1 MTAITTH
8 EHFETVAMSW
18 GHNGLFMITR
28 AVRFLI
34 GTIIAG
40 VVFAT
45 LFLAV
50 ISVRADANAA
60 GPHIFGRHYL
70 VVRSGSMSPALAT
83 GSMVAIHEKTLEQN
97 KALSIGTI
105 VAFRSLA
112 NSEILITHRIVD
124 KVSIN
129 GASMYQTKGDANATA
144 DNTYLEPE
152 RILGTYSFS
161 VPRMG
166 FLMVAL
172 QGRRLLLTLTAAF
185 ALASISMM
193 LSKRASLLTHKK
205 VDQI

>member
-8 EHFETVAMSW
+8 GHLEQVKMSW
-18 GHNGLFMITR
+18 GHDGLFMITR

-34 GTIIAG
+34 GTLIAA

-50 ISVRADANAA
+50 ISVRADAGSE

-70 VVRSGSMSPALAT
+70 VVRSGSMSPAFAT
-83 GSMVAIHEKTLEQN
+83 GSMVSIHEKTIEQSRS
-97 KALSIGTI
+97 LPVGTV

-112 NSEILITHRIVD
+112 NSEILITHRIVG
-124 KVSIN
+124 KISVN
-129 GASMYQTKGDANATA
+129 GTAMYQTKGDANPTV
-144 DNTYLEPE
+144 DNSYLEPA

-166 FLMVAL
+166 YLMVAL
-172 QGRRLLLTLTAAF
+172 QGRRLLLTLVGAF

-193 LSKRASLLTHKK
+193 LSRRASVLTHKK
-205 VDQI
+205 ADQV